1 MYGVYFGDYYTN
13 DHDLILTDVDIS
25 FPTPKRTTIEIEG
38 RDGVL
43 DLTQALTSDIK
54 YEMRDVNFDF
64 EFKGSIDTYDEMR
77 AEIAAAIHGKY
88 LNIIQDSEPDYYW
101 DAFVEVDDFALDR
114 RLGKLSVSCEVY
126 PYKYKLSETT
136 VELTLTEETTITLS
150 NEQMPAIPTI
160 TTDAEITIVC
170 GTSSLAISSG
180 TYIATGLTLSAGDT
194 EWTITP
200 ADDSAT
206 VTITYQEGRL

>member
-1 MYGVYFGDYYTN
+1 MYGIYFGDYYTN

-43 DLTQALTSDIK
+43 DLTQALTSEIK
-54 YEMRDVNFDF
+54 YEMRDVSFEF

-77 AEIAAAIHGKY
+77 AEIAAAIHGQY
-88 LNIIQDSEPDYYW
+88 LKVIQDSEPDYYW
-101 DAFVEVDDFALDR
+101 DAFVEVDDFALDK
-114 RLGKLSVSCEVY
+114 RLGKLSVSCEAY

-136 VELTLTEETTITLS
+136 VELTLTEETSITLS

-160 TTDAEITIVC
+160 VTDGEINIVC
-170 GTSSLAISSG
+170 GDNSYTLSEG
-180 TYIATGLTLSAGDT
+180 EWIATDLTLAAGET

-200 ADDSAT
+200 TDSAT

>member
-1 MYGVYFGDYYTN
+1 MYGIYFGDYYTN

-38 RDGVL
+38 RNGVL

-54 YEMRDVNFDF
+54 YEMRDVSFEF

-88 LNIIQDSEPDYYW
+88 LNVIQDSEPDYYW
-101 DAFVEVDDFALDR
+101 DAFVEVDDFALDK

-126 PYKYKLSETT
+126 PYKYKLDETT
-136 VELTLTEETTITLS
+136 VELTLTEETSITLS

-160 TTDAEITIVC
+160 VTDGEITI
-170 GTSSLAISSG
+170 TYEDSSLV
-180 TYIATGLTLSAGDT
+180 LSAGEWIATDLT
-194 EWTITP
+194 LAAGETQWTITP
-200 ADDSAT
+200 TDSAT